1 MNKSELL
8 SLKNI
13 IQNLEMANEDLMSML
28 HLLNITQEEREMLEN
43 LVIATDDKIEQ
54 IKASKISQL
63 DEHVNFDEL
72 STTI

>member
-13 IQNLEMANEDLMSML
+13 IENLEMANEDLMSML

-43 LVIATDDKIEQ
+43 LVIATDNKIEQ

>member
-43 LVIATDDKIEQ
+43 LVITTDDKIDQ
-54 IKASKISQL
+54 IKSSKISQL

>member
-43 LVIATDDKIEQ
+43 LVIATDDKIGQ

-63 DEHVNFDEL
+63 GEHVNFDEL

>member
-13 IQNLEMANEDLMSML
+13 IENLEMANEDLMSML

-43 LVIATDDKIEQ
+43 LVIATDDKIDQ
-54 IKASKISQL
+54 IKSSKLSQL
-63 DEHVNFDEL
+63 DDHVNFDEL

>member
-43 LVIATDDKIEQ
+43 LVIATDNKIEQ
-54 IKASKISQL
+54 IKVSKISQL
-63 DEHVNFDEL
+63 DEHVNFEEL

>member
-13 IQNLEMANEDLMSML
+13 IENLEMANEDLMSML
-28 HLLNITQEEREMLEN
+28 HLLNITQEEREKLEN
-43 LVIATDDKIEQ
+43 LVIATDDKIDQ
-54 IKASKISQL
+54 IKSSKISQL

>member
-43 LVIATDDKIEQ
+43 LVIATDNKIEQ

-63 DEHVNFDEL
+63 DEHVNFEEL

>member
-43 LVIATDDKIEQ
+43 LVIATDDKIDQ
-54 IKASKISQL
+54 IKSSKISQL

>member
-13 IQNLEMANEDLMSML
+13 IENLEMANEDLMSML
-28 HLLNITQEEREMLEN
+28 HLLNVTEEEREKLEN

>member
-13 IQNLEMANEDLMSML
+13 IENLEMANEDLMSML

-43 LVIATDDKIEQ
+43 LVITTDDKIDQ
-54 IKASKISQL
+54 IKSSKISQL

>member
-13 IQNLEMANEDLMSML
+13 IENLEMANEDLMSML

-63 DEHVNFDEL
+63 DEHVNFEEL

>member
-43 LVIATDDKIEQ
+43 LVITTDDKIDQ
-54 IKASKISQL
+54 IKSSKISQL
-63 DEHVNFDEL
+63 DEHVNFEEL

>member
-43 LVIATDDKIEQ
+43 LVIATDNKIEQ
-54 IKASKISQL
+54 IKLSKISQL
-63 DEHVNFDEL
+63 DEHVNFEEL

>member
-13 IQNLEMANEDLMSML
+13 IENLEMANEDLMSML
-28 HLLNITQEEREMLEN
+28 HLLNVTEEEREKLEN
-43 LVIATDDKIEQ
+43 LVIATDDKIDQ
-54 IKASKISQL
+54 IKSSKLSQL
-63 DEHVNFDEL
+63 DDHVNFDEL

>member
-13 IQNLEMANEDLMSML
+13 IENLEMANEDLMSML

-43 LVIATDDKIEQ
+43 LVIATDNKIEQ

-63 DEHVNFDEL
+63 DEHVNFEEL